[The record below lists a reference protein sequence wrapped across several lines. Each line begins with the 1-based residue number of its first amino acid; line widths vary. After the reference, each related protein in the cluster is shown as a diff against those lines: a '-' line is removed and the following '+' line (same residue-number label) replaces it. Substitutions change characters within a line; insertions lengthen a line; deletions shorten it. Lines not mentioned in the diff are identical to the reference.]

1 MLPGDLLSFSGKG
14 FIPTVIKL
22 KTWSRVSHVGIVVF
36 PGWMIEATTLGDRS
50 GVFMSRINERTSNYN
65 GRTWL
70 QKLKLE
76 YRLKADIHAMQRFLV
91 AQDGKR
97 YDIFQAI
104 CSALI
109 WRNKEDFRQL
119 FCSELVAAGLEKAG
133 IWSGNCSEMTP
144 VDITRLDCY
153 SEPLGIS

>member
-1 MLPGDLLSFSGKG
+1 MLPGDLLAFSGRG
-14 FIPTVIKL
+14 LIPTIIKI
-22 KTWSRVSHVGIVVF
+22 KTWSRISHVGIVIY
-36 PGWMIEATTLGDRS
+36 PGWMIEATTLGDKS
-50 GVFMSRINERTSNYN
+50 GVFISDINDRIRNYN
-65 GRTWL
+65 GRIWL

-91 AQDGKR
+91 AQNGKQ
-97 YDIFQAI
+97 YDVFQAV

-153 SEPLGIS
+153 SEPIST